1 MKRATVWIMLLA
13 ALLMV
18 LVATTGCEKAA
29 EKAAEKAIEGATGV
43 DIDADDDSVTIE
55 GEDGETV
62 EIQGDSGEVPDGFP
76 DDVPVYDGD
85 IQTTS
90 KVSTGEGTAYYV
102 ELTTDDGAS
111 DVHDWYKSE
120 FESEGWAIQMDTTS
134 TQNGA
139 FSGLLMAEKDGAQ
152 VSMTLEESD
161 GVTGVFMTVNTP

>member
-1 MKRATVWIMLLA
+1 MKRATVWMMLLA
-13 ALLMV
+13 SLLMV
-18 LVATTGCEKAA
+18 LMATAGCQKAA

-43 DIDADDDSVTIE
+43 DIDTSDGSVTIE
-55 GEDGETV
+55 SEDGGSV
-62 EIQGDSGEVPDGFP
+62 EIQGESGDIPEGFP

-90 KVSTGEGTAYYV
+90 KVSTGEGTAFYV
-102 ELTTDDGAS
+102 ELTTGDGAS

-120 FESEGWAIQMDTTS
+120 LESEGWAIQMDTTS

-152 VSMTLEESD
+152 VSMTFEESD
-161 GVTGVFMTVNTP
+161 GVTGVFMTVNQP